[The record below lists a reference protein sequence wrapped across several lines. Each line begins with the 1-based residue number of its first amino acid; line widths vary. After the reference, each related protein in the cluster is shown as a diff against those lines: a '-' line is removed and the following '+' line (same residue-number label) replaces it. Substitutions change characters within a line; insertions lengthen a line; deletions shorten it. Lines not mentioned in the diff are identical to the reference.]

1 MEAWQLWTMIRAK
14 NSSLKGRWT
23 PARLLRSWC
32 VEFRQVGVT
41 HVSAD
46 PSQNFHA
53 RVGDETPTRR
63 ICWNISPVSG
73 RRTDKPIPRF
83 LPARPI
89 ASFSGEMS
97 GLYLSSERAVLN
109 ILKDSPDA
117 RFIVMLR
124 NPIDMAR
131 SIHSL
136 MVNRRYEDQS
146 SFQSAWELQDA
157 RAAGERIPPLAQER
171 LHREPNLLLYRQRCS
186 FASQMERLFQRVQRE
201 RLLVHVFE
209 EFFADVKASYQRTLA
224 FLNLP
229 DDERAH
235 FERINEH
242 AMPRSW
248 LLNRLLY
255 RPPFPLSRLYR
266 PLKRT
271 LNAFGLRPFAA
282 VVRANTRKEKPA
294 ALDASFRRRLEAEF
308 RPEIVRLEA
317 ILGRS
322 RYLEVRLSSPLK
334 AKGLQGADPARNT
347 ISLRLLTSLGRE
359 KRNGAVFVGIATG
372 HESGCARSSHFH
384 T

>member
-1 MEAWQLWTMIRAK
+1 MQQYSKDDGPRLDFCVLGASNSGKSALRTYLRTHPKIFMPEFETNFYAEDMLEYQPDKRPKDRQAYCKIFAGAADGQL
-14 NSSLKGRWT
+14 L
-23 PARLLRSWC
+23 
-32 VEFRQVGVT
+32 
-41 HVSAD
+41 
-46 PSQNFHA
+46 
-53 RVGDETPTRR
+53 
-63 ICWNISPVSG
+63 
-73 RRTDKPIPRF
+73 
-83 LPARPI
+83 
-89 ASFSGEMS
+89 GEMS
-97 GLYLSSERAVLN
+97 GLYLSSERAVPN

-146 SFQSAWELQDA
+146 SFQNAWELQDA

-209 EFFADVKASYQRTLA
+209 EFFADVKASYERTLA

-229 DDERAH
+229 DDGRTH

-317 ILGRS
+317 ILGRN
-322 RYLEVRLSSPLK
+322 L
-334 AKGLQGADPARNT
+334 D
-347 ISLRLLTSLGRE
+347 IW
-359 KRNGAVFVGIATG
+359 
-372 HESGCARSSHFH
+372 RSD
-384 T
+384 